1 MLKRKH
7 YTEKKVKKKQVTIT
21 SDFEENLQHPST
33 KKYKR
38 RGRRKPQEIKTSI
51 YFLYSGVS
59 SFLTLSEV
67 ICSFNSRNQVMDM
80 EKHS

>member
-7 YTEKKVKKKQVTIT
+7 YTEKKVKKKQMRVTC
-21 SDFEENLQHPST
+21 DLEENLQQPSRN
-33 KKYKR
+33 KYKG
-38 RGRRKPQEIKTSI
+38 RGRRKPQEIRTSI

-59 SFLTLSEV
+59 SFLSLSEV
-67 ICSFNSRNQVMDM
+67 ICSFSSRNKVMEM